1 MRYIVFVPHVL
12 GDAHHERTSL
22 AVGDRGR
29 IVLPAT
35 LRKRLDLREGDRL
48 ILTVEEDGSF
58 KLTPAKR
65 VVERLRG
72 RFAGLAP
79 KSLTDELLAERRAE
93 AAFD

>member
-1 MRYIVFVPHVL
+1 MSHVL
-12 GDAHHERTSL
+12 DDAHHERTSL

-35 LRKRLDLREGDRL
+35 LRKRLNLHEGDRL

-65 VVERLRG
+65 VVERLKG

-79 KSLTDELLAERRAE
+79 DVSLTDELLAERRAE
-93 AAFD
+93 AARD